1 MRVRLF
7 HNSRAGAAAKS
18 EGDVDALVTALR
30 EAGVEAE
37 PVALDDGTIGDLVR
51 GAARDG
57 FDAVIAAGGDGTV
70 SAVASALA
78 SVGEGAV
85 PLGVLA
91 IGTLNHFAKDLSL
104 PLRPADAAR
113 VIALNNPR
121 PVDLGDVNGR
131 CFINN
136 SSIGLYPHMVS
147 KRERHQQ
154 RLGYGKWLAMFFAFL
169 SVFRRYP
176 VLEVVL
182 NTGEAAVRRTTP
194 FVFVGNN
201 WYDVAGFNL
210 GGRANVCNG
219 ELSLYTAN
227 RTGRLGLV
235 RLALRALFGRLEQ
248 ARDFDAV
255 RLTHFTIDTRK
266 KTLRV
271 AIDGEVTRLAP
282 PLNYRIRPCAIRVL
296 VP

>member
-1 MRVRLF
+1 MRVLLL
-7 HNSRAGAAAKS
+7 HNRRAGAARS
-18 EGDVDALVTALR
+18 EGDVYELVLALR
-30 EAGVEAE
+30 DAGVEAE
-37 PVALDDGTIGDLVR
+37 PVPLEDATLNDRVS
-51 GAARDG
+51 GAGRAG
-57 FDAVIAAGGDGTV
+57 MDAVVAAGGDGTV

-78 SVGEGAV
+78 SAGEGAL
-85 PLGVLA
+85 PLGVLPV
-91 IGTLNHFAKDLSL
+91 GTLNHFAKDLAL
-104 PLRPADAAR
+104 PLRLADAAK

-136 SSIGLYPHMVS
+136 SSIGLYPHIVS
-147 KRERHQQ
+147 KRERHRE

-182 NTGEAAVRRTTP
+182 ETGDAAVRRTTP

-210 GGRANVCNG
+210 GGRASVCGG

-255 RLTHFTIDTRK
+255 RLTHFAIDTRK

-271 AIDGEVTRLAP
+271 AVDGEVTRLVP
-282 PLNYRIRPCAIRVL
+282 PLNYRVRPAAIRVL
-296 VP
+296 MP

>member
-1 MRVRLF
+1 M
-7 HNSRAGAAAKS
+7 
-18 EGDVDALVTALR
+18 R
-30 EAGVEAE
+30 EAGVDVE
-37 PVALDDGTIGDLVR
+37 PVALDDATLGDLVG

-70 SAVASALA
+70 SAVASALSSA
-78 SVGEGAV
+78 GRGAL
-85 PLGVLA
+85 PLGVLPV
-91 IGTLNHFAKDLSL
+91 GTLNHFAKDLRI
-104 PLRPADAAR
+104 PLRLADAAA
-113 VIALNNPR
+113 VIAANNPQ
-121 PVDLGDVNGR
+121 PVDLGEVNGR

-147 KRERHQQ
+147 KRDRHQQ
-154 RLGYGKWLAMFFAFL
+154 RLGYGKWLAMFFAFV

-176 VLEVVL
+176 LLEVVL
-182 NTGEAAVRRTTP
+182 DTGDVAMRRTTP

-201 WYDVAGFNL
+201 WYEVAGFNL
-210 GGRANVCNG
+210 GGRATVCNG
-219 ELSLYTAN
+219 DLSLYTAN
-227 RTGRLGLV
+227 QTGRLGLV

-271 AIDGEVTRLAP
+271 ALDGEVTRLVP
-282 PLNYRIRPCAIRVL
+282 PLNYRIRPCAIQVL
-296 VP
+296 LPREM

>member
-1 MRVRLF
+1 V
-7 HNSRAGAAAKS
+7 N
-18 EGDVDALVTALR
+18 
-30 EAGVEAE
+30 
-37 PVALDDGTIGDLVR
+37 

-57 FDAVIAAGGDGTV
+57 IDAVVAAGGDGTV

-78 SVGEGAV
+78 SAGEGAV
-85 PLGVLA
+85 PLGVLPL
-91 IGTLNHFAKDLSL
+91 GTLNHFAKDLGL
-104 PLRPADAAR
+104 PLRLADAAN
-113 VIALNNPR
+113 VIALNTPR
-121 PVDLGDVNGR
+121 PVDLGEVNGR

-147 KRERHQQ
+147 KRDRHQQ

-176 VLEVVL
+176 VLEVML
-182 NTGEAAVRRTTP
+182 DIGERAVRRTTP

-201 WYDVAGFNL
+201 WYDVAGFHL
-210 GGRANVCNG
+210 GGRACIDKC
-219 ELSLYTAN
+219 ELSLYIAN

-255 RLTHFTIDTRK
+255 RLSHFTIDTRK

-271 AIDGEVTRLAP
+271 ALDGEVTRLAP
-282 PLNYRIRPCAIRVL
+282 PLNYCIRPGAIRVL
-296 VP
+296 MP

>member
-1 MRVRLF
+1 VRVRLF
-7 HNSRAGAAAKS
+7 YNLRAGVKND
-18 EGDVDALVTALR
+18 GDVASLVSALR
-30 EAGVEAE
+30 EVGVEAE
-37 PVALDDGTIGDLVR
+37 PVALDDATLGDLV
-51 GAARDG
+51 AAACRDG

-78 SVGEGAV
+78 SAGERKV
-85 PLGVLA
+85 PLGILPV
-91 IGTLNHFAKDLSL
+91 GTLNHFAKDLGL
-104 PLRPADAAR
+104 PLPLPDAAK
-113 VIALNNPR
+113 VIALNKPS
-121 PVDLGDVNGR
+121 PVDLGEVNGR
-131 CFINN
+131 CFVNN

-147 KRERHQQ
+147 KRDRHQQ
-154 RLGYGKWLAMFFAFL
+154 RLGYGKWLAMFFAFV

-176 VLEVVL
+176 LLEVVL
-182 NTGEAAVRRTTP
+182 DTGDTLVRRTTP

-201 WYDVAGFNL
+201 WYEVAGFNL
-210 GGRANVCNG
+210 GGRASVCGG

-255 RLTHFTIDTRK
+255 RLTHFAIHTRK

-271 AIDGEVTRLAP
+271 ALDGEVTRLIP
-282 PLNYRIRPCAIRVL
+282 PLNYRIRPSAIRVL
-296 VP
+296 AP